1 MTELAPLILSSKYFS
16 ARANSSEARQ
26 MAQNVNAS
34 GLFRKPVDGTA
45 LIDAI
50 KWALSSRR
58 RNGKTREVAFK

>member
-1 MTELAPLILSSKYFS
+1 MTELAPLILSSKHFS
-16 ARANSSEARQ
+16 ARANSSEASQ

-50 KWALSSRR
+50 K
-58 RNGKTREVAFK
+58 